1 MDKWQRY
8 LSLSIQRFYVRLSV
22 CPSHYIHV
30 AFLFQSPDRK
40 KVLTTQRTFDSEG
53 EEKPICFVVRSFLS
67 LSSKHFIS
75 KLQHVLPKKYFVLQR
90 RSSTRTT
97 RRRPYIMTQTRM
109 PIPESPNLTMALW
122 SNTDQ
127 YAPPGA
133 SSVWSGIILTSSS
146 PLSLHLGHRQTYV
159 NSGLCLLSLG
169 MLVLSRMLSKPV
181 WSQSIPILPLFLPSS
196 APHAI
201 HQGVQEHFFL
211 D

>member
-1 MDKWQRY
+1 M
-8 LSLSIQRFYVRLSV
+8 RLSV

-53 EEKPICFVVRSFLS
+53 EKNPSVLLSVPCAFLS

-90 RSSTRTT
+90 RSCTRTT

-122 SNTDQ
+122 SNTDP

-133 SSVWSGIILTSSS
+133 SSVWSGIILTSLS
-146 PLSLHLGHRQTYV
+146 P
-159 NSGLCLLSLG
+159 
-169 MLVLSRMLSKPV
+169 
-181 WSQSIPILPLFLPSS
+181 FLYIRDTGK
-196 APHAI
+196 HM
-201 HQGVQEHFFL
+201 
-211 D
+211 